1 MAIRPKFADMKVA
14 VLDAKKETIVEK
26 VPAARNITIQDLFRH
41 TNGLSYGGRGTTAV
55 HKLYPESSGQ
65 AAAEYTGTQF
75 VDHLATLPLH
85 FIDLGLRLRPRR
97 SRASRGAPL
106 RADAGRLSP
115 RQLVQAAWY
124 GRQLVPDPG

>member
-26 VPAARNITIQDLFRH
+26 VPAARNITIQALSRH

-75 VDHLATLPLH
+75 VDHLATLPLN
-85 FIDLGLRLRPRR
+85 FQPGSTWDYSFGLDVLGQ
-97 SRASRGAPL
+97 GVEQ
-106 RADAGRLSP
+106 LS
-115 RQLVQAAWY
+115 
-124 GRQLVPDPG
+124 